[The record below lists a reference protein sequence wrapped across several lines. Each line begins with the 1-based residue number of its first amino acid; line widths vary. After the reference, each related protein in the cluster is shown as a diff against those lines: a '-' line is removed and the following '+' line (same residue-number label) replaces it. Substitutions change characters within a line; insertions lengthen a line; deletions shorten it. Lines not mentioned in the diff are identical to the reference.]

1 MHIPHIAQAYERI
14 KKTCDSKLNQIY
26 PIQIPEPVNARYQL
40 ELKYLKT
47 SNYLDDFEI
56 FRCLNIEA
64 VKCSQVLS
72 MRGTI
77 TSSYIIYLLGN
88 SLLNPLPT
96 HYYCPKCGHYE
107 TVDTKLFCID
117 LPEKKCPKCQ
127 TNLIADGFNL
137 PVEAVW
143 GPDGKKTLSFDYNIS
158 EEFIPFAKR
167 VLQNLYP
174 QHVIAPLGLCN
185 RPAEEKAIEMNHS
198 GFLILPEGRN
208 MEDYPEMTGFLE
220 DGELC
225 LSGNILDIENNY
237 MHRVLLLQNKFIEQM
252 IAMQRKTGIYANE
265 ISLPEL
271 HTLNWNDINN
281 SLALTDAESYLFRTI
296 KPKTFFDMVC
306 LDAAGH
312 NTYSNK
318 DFSTHD
324 GNYYSLPTLFEK
336 PEFKKHPCYTREDFF
351 EELLKMGI
359 KLEKAYE
366 IAEFIRKG
374 KQNSTMQKF
383 IDQFATFDIPK
394 DIKSVAKEYLYLV
407 PRSHSAE
414 CMLIYA
420 KLAFYAKKDS
430 RAFSKIVFKR

>member
-1 MHIPHIAQAYERI
+1 MEH
-14 KKTCDSKLNQIY
+14 
-26 PIQIPEPVNARYQL
+26 
-40 ELKYLKT
+40 
-47 SNYLDDFEI
+47 
-56 FRCLNIEA
+56 
-64 VKCSQVLS
+64 
-72 MRGTI
+72 
-77 TSSYIIYLLGN
+77 SS
-88 SLLNPLPT
+88 
-96 HYYCPKCGHYE
+96 
-107 TVDTKLFCID
+107 
-117 LPEKKCPKCQ
+117 
-127 TNLIADGFNL
+127 
-137 PVEAVW
+137 
-143 GPDGKKTLSFDYNIS
+143 
-158 EEFIPFAKR
+158 
-167 VLQNLYP
+167 
-174 QHVIAPLGLCN
+174 
-185 RPAEEKAIEMNHS
+185 
-198 GFLILPEGRN
+198 
-208 MEDYPEMTGFLE
+208 
-220 DGELC
+220 
-225 LSGNILDIENNY
+225 
-237 MHRVLLLQNKFIEQM
+237 
-252 IAMQRKTGIYANE
+252 E

-306 LDAAGH
+306 LDAASH

-336 PEFKKHPCYTREDFF
+336 SEFKKHPCYTREDFF

-394 DIKSVAKEYLYLV
+394 DIKSVAKEYLYPV
-407 PRSHSAE
+407 SRSHSAE

>member
-1 MHIPHIAQAYERI
+1 MTSIIPYF
-14 KKTCDSKLNQIY
+14 
-26 PIQIPEPVNARYQL
+26 P
-40 ELKYLKT
+40 
-47 SNYLDDFEI
+47 
-56 FRCLNIEA
+56 
-64 VKCSQVLS
+64 
-72 MRGTI
+72 
-77 TSSYIIYLLGN
+77 
-88 SLLNPLPT
+88 
-96 HYYCPKCGHYE
+96 
-107 TVDTKLFCID
+107 
-117 LPEKKCPKCQ
+117 
-127 TNLIADGFNL
+127 
-137 PVEAVW
+137 
-143 GPDGKKTLSFDYNIS
+143 
-158 EEFIPFAKR
+158 
-167 VLQNLYP
+167 
-174 QHVIAPLGLCN
+174 
-185 RPAEEKAIEMNHS
+185 
-198 GFLILPEGRN
+198 LILYKN
-208 MEDYPEMTGFLE
+208 GFLE
-220 DGELC
+220 H
-225 LSGNILDIENNY
+225 SS
-237 MHRVLLLQNKFIEQM
+237 
-252 IAMQRKTGIYANE
+252 E

-306 LDAAGH
+306 LDAASH
-312 NTYSNK
+312 NAYSNK

-394 DIKSVAKEYLYLV
+394 DIKSVAKEYLYPV